1 MEDKNIVDL
10 YWQRSERAIEE
21 TERKYGGYCRSIARN
36 ILSDSRDSEE
46 CVSDTWLSAWNSMPK
61 NRPSALTAYLGKI
74 CRNHALS
81 RLQYNKCL
89 KRGGGEAEAA
99 FEELDNCLTSANPDA
114 EKQIEMKELQE
125 AIKGF
130 LYTLDEC
137 ERKVFLS
144 RYFFFAPVKEIAE
157 KFGFTLSKTAS
168 MLRRT
173 RLKLITYLE
182 QEGLC

>member
-21 TERKYGGYCRSIARN
+21 TDRKYGSYCRAIAYN
-36 ILSDSRDSEE
+36 ILADTQDSEE
-46 CVSDTWLSAWNSMPK
+46 CVNDTWLSAWNSMPE
-61 NRPSALTAYLGKI
+61 NRPKTMTAYLGKI
-74 CRNHALS
+74 CRNNALG
-81 RLQYNKCL
+81 RLAYNKCL
-89 KRGGGEAEAA
+89 KRGGGEVPLA
-99 FEELDNCLTSANPDA
+99 FEELDNCLASKKSNV
-114 EKQIEMKELQE
+114 ENQIEMKELQE
-125 AIKGF
+125 AINSF
-130 LYTLDEC
+130 LYTLEEG

-144 RYFFFAPVKEIAE
+144 RYFFFVSVKEIAD

-173 RLKLITYLE
+173 RLKLVKYLE